1 MGPLAA
7 WQTKTA
13 VESRSLPRATRFLR
27 REPQFVI
34 SCHDFSSLTGCTSA
48 RAFIGLL
55 GENQFSGGSSNEGT
69 EEIPLQDLFESYV
82 SDLYKLRDA
91 FHGELS
97 STAKE
102 LSRAMDD
109 YALRSEAALKS
120 FMEIVAARGVEL
132 EAAAAARL
140 DQFRGLPP
148 TGGLPNV
155 NDGPLAQAPPNADQV
170 KIAAAAE
177 RAVADGLGVESDE
190 AQKPRS
196 GRAIAL
202 VRSEPAA

>member
-1 MGPLAA
+1 M
-7 WQTKTA
+7 
-13 VESRSLPRATRFLR
+13 
-27 REPQFVI
+27 
-34 SCHDFSSLTGCTSA
+34 
-48 RAFIGLL
+48 
-55 GENQFSGGSSNEGT
+55 
-69 EEIPLQDLFESYV
+69 QDLFESYV

-91 FHGELS
+91 FHSDLT

-102 LSRAMDD
+102 LSRALDD

-140 DQFRGLPP
+140 DQFRGLPR

-177 RAVADGLGVESDE
+177 RAVADGLGVESD
-190 AQKPRS
+190 QKPRS